1 MTWSFSKSCRARHGG
16 FLKPFLAPKIT
27 GFRPTIIR
35 ITPWA
40 VIAHRTSP
48 TNMGLALLSNLAAY
62 DFGFISVAQ
71 LEERTAKAFT
81 TMERLERFRGHFF
94 NWYDTSTLGPLPPRY
109 VSTVDSGNL
118 VGHLLTLREGLLQL
132 ADQNIL
138 PPAALRGLGITLR
151 SLAHSRTTPPE
162 RPNASDRRA
171 ARRWRVAIV
180 AAAWNNFSRNFCIHR
195 PLSTPVLACSRAW
208 LATNTGDRR
217 INGASGRASPLVGK
231 RLDTASPGLA

>member
-1 MTWSFSKSCRARHGG
+1 M
-16 FLKPFLAPKIT
+16 
-27 GFRPTIIR
+27 
-35 ITPWA
+35 
-40 VIAHRTSP
+40 IAHRTSP

-62 DFGFISVAQ
+62 DFGFISAGQ
-71 LEERTAKAFT
+71 LEDRTAKTLT

-138 PPAALRGLGITLR
+138 PPMALHGLGITLR
-151 SLAHSRTTPPE
+151 SLAHSGTNR
-162 RPNASDRRA
+162 RSDGTRSARRA
-171 ARRWRVAIV
+171 ASDGGSQSLHRLEQLQQELLQTPPTLDAGSRLLARLASNEYTVIAELTEHPDEQVRW
-180 AAAWNNFSRNFCIHR
+180 W
-195 PLSTPVLACSRAW
+195 
-208 LATNTGDRR
+208 
-217 INGASGRASPLVGK
+217 AS